1 MCLRSVE
8 QPVVEDRT
16 AYVPS
21 DSGTV
26 GSDVLFL
33 QNYCLIFLTIP
44 DLDNCQ
50 NVKKAVSLIE
60 AVEEKLVNKQVCSI
74 LISGLEGS

>member
-1 MCLRSVE
+1 MYLVIVVQSV
-8 QPVVEDRT
+8 PMYFSSKIIV
-16 AYVPS
+16 
-21 DSGTV
+21 
-26 GSDVLFL
+26 
-33 QNYCLIFLTIP
+33 LIFLTIP